1 MNFFIDRP
9 VFASAIALIMIM
21 AGAISMTVL
30 PIAQFPPL
38 VPPQV
43 QVSTQYL
50 GAGAD
55 VVSKTV
61 TTPLEDQLNGSA
73 GMIYMSSNS
82 TNNGDSIITVTF
94 DVGFDQDIGQMEL
107 LTRSNEALSQLPS
120 EVQQV
125 GLTIEKHSTNM
136 LLAVSLLSP
145 KGTHDATFLQNY
157 ADIHL
162 TNALSRVPGV
172 ASVTNFGLSKYAMRI
187 WLDPAK
193 LNNLGMTA
201 TDVQQAIKEQN
212 QQVAAGKIG
221 QAPAPQGQA
230 IEFQLS
236 TLGRLEQVS
245 QFENIIVRATA
256 GGSVVRIKD
265 IARVELG
272 SEEYDWGTQLNREPT
287 ATIIVFQLA
296 DANGLQIKK
305 ELEKTLDG
313 LAEHFPED
321 MEWVVRYDTT
331 EFITDSVHEV
341 MVTLLQA
348 IGLVILVV
356 FVFLQNVR
364 ATLIPTIAVPVSLI
378 GTFAFMLI
386 FGFSINTLSL
396 LGMVLAVALV
406 VDDAIVVVEN
416 VMRRLEEGGQD
427 LNQVTKEALAEVRGP
442 IIATTLVL
450 MAVFVPVSFIPGMT
464 GQLYNQFSLT
474 IAMAVGLSG
483 INSLTLSPALC
494 AVLLKPAS
502 GKKNFLFRAFNAGF
516 NRLSS
521 GYAEAVRW
529 MSKLWYVTMA
539 AFAGLCLLMVY
550 LFIST
555 PTGFVPEE
563 DQGYVMAIAEL
574 PTAATIDRTREIMD
588 QVSEFA
594 LQTDGVA
601 DVVEVSGYNIID
613 SIKQP
618 YSGFAFVVL
627 KPWGERTT
635 PQTQLRSIIKS
646 LNQKMA
652 TIPGARV
659 KIANA
664 PAIPGLGSTG
674 GFTFEIQDL
683 NDRGVTAL
691 NEASGHFI
699 DAARKRPE
707 LAGVYTTFNDSVPQ
721 RYLDLDR
728 TKAKIHGVSIT
739 ELFATLQIN
748 LGSLYVNEFNKYGK
762 VYRVYLQA
770 EEESRSDVADIG
782 RLKVRNKEGD
792 MIDLNAFVRTEPRV
806 GPYNIPHY
814 DQYKSVAVNGGNAP
828 GYSTGQAIAAME
840 ELADKELS
848 DGFGFQWTGITYQQL
863 KAGNLAPLIFALSL
877 VFVFLVL
884 AAQYESWTMPV
895 MVLMGVPLGLL
906 GAAGALAVRGLDLD
920 VYGQI
925 GLVMLIGL
933 TAKNGILIVEFAA
946 EQRRSGATIL
956 QAAMEASRVRLRPIL
971 MTALAFIIG
980 LVPLVIATGAGANS
994 RRSLGTTVVGGLAVA
1009 TVLIIFVPIFYYT
1022 IQHMREWVMK
1032 SRNPRKAG
1040 SESETTP

>member
-50 GAGAD
+50 GAGSD

-61 TTPLEDQLNGSA
+61 TTPLEEQLNGSA

-107 LTRSNEALSQLPS
+107 LTSSNEALSQLPS

-145 KGTHDATFLQNY
+145 NGTHDATFLQNY

-162 TNALSRVPGV
+162 TDALSRIPGI

-201 TDVQQAIKEQN
+201 IDVQQAIKEQN

-221 QAPAPQGQA
+221 QAPAPEGQA

-245 QFENIIVRATA
+245 QFENIIVRATP
-256 GGSVVRIKD
+256 GGSLVRIKD

-272 SEEYDWGTQLNREPT
+272 SEEYDWGTQLNRKPT

-305 ELEKTLDG
+305 ELEKTMDG
-313 LAEHFPED
+313 LAEHFPPD
-321 MEWVVRYDTT
+321 LEWVVRYDTT
-331 EFITDSVHEV
+331 EFITDSVREV
-341 MVTLLQA
+341 LVTLMQA

-356 FVFLQNVR
+356 FIFLQNVR
-364 ATLIPTIAVPVSLI
+364 ATLIPTIAVPVALI

-416 VMRRLEEGGQD
+416 VMRRLDEGGQD
-427 LNQVTKEALAEVRGP
+427 MNQVTKEALAEVRGP

-494 AVLLKPAS
+494 AVLLKPNTE
-502 GKKNFLFRAFNAGF
+502 KKNFLFRAFNSGF

-521 GYAEAVRW
+521 GYAQAVRW
-529 MSKLWYVTMA
+529 MSKLWYLTMA
-539 AFAGLCLLMVY
+539 AFAGLCVLMVY
-550 LFIST
+550 LFAIT

-563 DQGYVMAIAEL
+563 DQGYVMAIAAL
-574 PTAATIDRTREIMD
+574 PNGATIARTREIMD
-588 QVSEFA
+588 KVSDMA
-594 LQTDGVA
+594 LSTDGVA

-613 SIKQP
+613 SVKQP

-635 PQTQLRSIIKS
+635 PQTKLRAIIKS
-646 LNQKMA
+646 LNEKMA
-652 TIPGARV
+652 TIPGAKI

-691 NEASGHFI
+691 SEASNNFI
-699 DAARKRPE
+699 EAARKRPE
-707 LAGVYTTFNDSVPQ
+707 LAGVYTTFDDSVPQ
-721 RYLDLDR
+721 RYLDVDR
-728 TKAKIHGVSIT
+728 TKAKIHSVSIT

-770 EEESRSDVADIG
+770 EENARSDVDDIG
-782 RLKVRNKEGD
+782 RLKVRNKDGD
-792 MIDLNAFVRTEPRV
+792 MIDLNAFVEIEPRV

-828 GYSTGQAIAAME
+828 GFSSGQAITAME
-840 ELADKELS
+840 DLANNELS

-863 KAGNLAPLIFALSL
+863 KAGNLAPMIFALSL

-884 AAQYESWTMPV
+884 AAQYESWTMPI

-906 GAAGALAVRGLDLD
+906 GAAGALTVRGLDLD

-946 EQRRSGATIL
+946 EQRRNGATIL
-956 QAAMEASRVRLRPIL
+956 EAAMEAARVRLRPIL

-980 LVPLVIATGAGANS
+980 LIPLVIATGAGANS

-1022 IQHMREWVMK
+1022 IQHMREWAMK
-1032 SRNPRKAG
+1032 SRKPPKA
-1040 SESETTP
+1040 EPKSETTP